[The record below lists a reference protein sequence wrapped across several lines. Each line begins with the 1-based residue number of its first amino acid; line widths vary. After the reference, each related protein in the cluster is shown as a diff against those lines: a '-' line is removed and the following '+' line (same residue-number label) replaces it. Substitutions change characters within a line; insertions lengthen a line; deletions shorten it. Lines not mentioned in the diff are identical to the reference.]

1 MNWTIVVSVN
11 VTEMDVLST
20 WVFYYTLREEEKP
33 QHEQSFTLTVN
44 NLSSNL
50 NIDSWFLVNVTRI
63 LVLGF
68 NIINI
73 TVGFSPLLIREVL
86 HNGWNLAT
94 DDVRVGKP
102 FKMFA
107 NLFCSSST
115 NRIQLSIGTKGFCT
129 WNNLSVP
136 DNKHSNDALFLR
148 SFFFFNCHPNSILT

>member
-1 MNWTIVVSVN
+1 M
-11 VTEMDVLST
+11 
-20 WVFYYTLREEEKP
+20 FYYTLREEEKP

-86 HNGWNLAT
+86 HNG
-94 DDVRVGKP
+94 
-102 FKMFA
+102 
-107 NLFCSSST
+107 
-115 NRIQLSIGTKGFCT
+115 
-129 WNNLSVP
+129 
-136 DNKHSNDALFLR
+136 
-148 SFFFFNCHPNSILT
+148 